1 MPEILVNHRK
11 LSNLQNLL
19 NTELDAL
26 SEWCADNQLT
36 INPTKSQVLIILP
49 NLKANFENFSV
60 NINNVSV
67 SANEYAKYLGV
78 LIDSKLNYNFQ
89 IKAVELKLSRAV
101 GIITKLKYFLP
112 RNVLLQLYYALVHPH
127 LLYGL
132 SVWGSTYPSYFAK
145 LSTLQ
150 NKAVKIVG
158 GKIFDRVTPFYTK
171 LNIPKLQDLYTV
183 EIAKLTYNFIHQP
196 NFLPNMLS
204 DILYQS
210 HQRIPETTQIFNSP
224 YRPFIHST

>member
-1 MPEILVNHRK
+1 MPNATQSTPRLFADDACICVNHRK

-26 SEWCADNQLT
+26 SEWCADNQRT
-36 INPTKSQVLIILP
+36 IYLSKSQVLIIPL

-67 SANEYAKYLGV
+67 SANEYGKYLGV
-78 LIDSKLNYNFQ
+78 SIDSKLNYNFH

-101 GIITKLKYFLP
+101 GIIAELKSFLP
-112 RNVLLQLYYALVHPH
+112 QNVLLQLYYALVHSH

-132 SVWGSTYPSYFAK
+132 SVWGSTHPSYLAK

-150 NKAVKIVG
+150 NKAIKIVGG
-158 GKIFDRVTPFYTK
+158 GKIFDRVTQCS
-171 LNIPKLQDLYTV
+171 LQAVRVCARTRLSET
-183 EIAKLTYNFIHQP
+183 ALTLKLTAHRHMMKQC
-196 NFLPNMLS
+196 S
-204 DILYQS
+204 RRAS
-210 HQRIPETTQIFNSP
+210 
-224 YRPFIHST
+224 